1 MALSMA
7 LQRGRANDKS
17 EADLVI
23 CAAGFIA
30 YCAKNADA
38 NKLEIREKND
48 DQ

>member
-1 MALSMA
+1 MALP
-7 LQRGRANDKS
+7 RGRASDKS

-30 YCAKNADA
+30 YCSKNADA
-38 NKLEIREKND
+38 NGLEIRKKND